1 MNLNEFV
8 PTHLEDAT
16 PVDVHSTIYQVS
28 GKFEKSNPDEITI
41 REDIRYGVNKHLQ
54 LEAMVDNLSGGKEV
68 RSGESKFSI
77 LYMPYE
83 VENSLPV
90 LGLNPFVAFPTGKIS
105 EGIDPGAKI
114 ILTSKV
120 TSETQLHL
128 NYQLRHN
135 AGRRAQER
143 AEETLYAFGVTR
155 RLRDNL
161 AIIADIIYQDDNTKS
176 SFKNYVEAGLHQET
190 YKGIYLSYGFGKGFG
205 PNGPDWMGNLSLE
218 VEI

>member
-143 AEETLYAFGVTR
+143 AEETLYALVSPAGSGTISPLSPILFTR
-155 RLRDNL
+155 M
-161 AIIADIIYQDDNTKS
+161 IIQKAPSRIMWKLVFIRKPTKE
-176 SFKNYVEAGLHQET
+176 FT
-190 YKGIYLSYGFGKGFG
+190 
-205 PNGPDWMGNLSLE
+205 
-218 VEI
+218 